1 MLKKEDIERFY
12 KDVLILNLKFPVA
25 AISAAT
31 GQSKSNVSKY
41 LRKKLEPSE
50 SFLNKFYEAFPK
62 GGKNVSHETFVE
74 EPEPYYKKRLALKNG
89 QHQGIP
95 IYEAAPV
102 TLGNIQTYRDQ
113 QPDGPDFWV
122 TIPQLRDCNY
132 GCRAKG
138 DSMHPLIRTNAL
150 VIGKEITDLSVVVFG
165 EVYIV
170 KTKNGIETVKYIHP
184 VESDPE
190 SILLVPY
197 NEKAKITPIHKSDI
211 LKLYEAKAVFNT
223 L

>member
-1 MLKKEDIERFY
+1 MR
-12 KDVLILNLKFPVA
+12 FPVA
-25 AISAAT
+25 EISKVTGYSRGNVSDYLNRKKDPSERFITMFYNWYQNVPREAT
-31 GQSKSNVSKY
+31 GSPNFELQDSGDNI
-41 LRKKLEPSE
+41 
-50 SFLNKFYEAFPK
+50 
-62 GGKNVSHETFVE
+62 
-74 EPEPYYKKRLALKNG
+74 PYSKKRLQIKNNSG
-89 QHQGIP
+89 NRGIP

-102 TLGNIQTYRDQ
+102 TLGNIQSYRDQ
-113 QPDGPDFWV
+113 QIDAPDFWI

-165 EVYIV
+165 EVYII

-190 SILLVPY
+190 SVLLVPY